1 MFCACCVLDFASRA
15 VSLTLPRTSEPPPG
29 IPYRDSPMT
38 YWAVLLVVGTCAL
51 SGAVL
56 SPAVLRVTRPRSEGP
71 WSGVAGSQGPS
82 QAFDDILPSL
92 PQVGVQICTPSV
104 QGFLCARPARSTK
117 ENLDVCRPSLLCLV
131 CTVTPET
138 SHQIPVSVWSQR
150 LRA

>member
-29 IPYRDSPMT
+29 IPYRNSPVT

-51 SGAVL
+51 SDAVL

-82 QAFDDILPSL
+82 QAFDGILPSL
-92 PQVGVQICTPSV
+92 PPEWVCKSV
-104 QGFLCARPARSTK
+104 RRVYKGFSVHVLHGLQRKTWMSAGRLC
-117 ENLDVCRPSLLCLV
+117 
-131 CTVTPET
+131 
-138 SHQIPVSVWSQR
+138 SV
-150 LRA
+150 LRVL